1 MPLIS
6 VAEYSAKID
15 PTAKSSVTFFVAPG
29 SAAPE
34 LSPAVPLPISLPA
47 VSNELYEIVAPIPN
61 QRPEE
66 RC

>member
-47 VSNELYEIVAPIPN
+47 VSNELD
-61 QRPEE
+61 
-66 RC
+66 